1 MQILT
6 SWQNFYMIMG
16 TAAAT
21 LTGLTFVAA
30 TLISGIESRVT
41 TLNAGNSAYNTPTI
55 VLFGSVLVLAGMM
68 SVPWDAFSSLSWVLG
83 LFGVG
88 LVIYFIVVM
97 QRMRRMPNYQT
108 TVSDWFWYLSL
119 PLIAYI
125 ALVIAALMLPP
136 NPNGGLYIVGAA
148 MITLLFL
155 GIHNAWD
162 LVIFLAIER
171 SHTENK

>member
-1 MQILT
+1 MQGSALPLLV

-16 TAAAT
+16 AAAAT
-21 LTGLTFVAA
+21 LMGLTFVAA
-30 TLISGIESRVT
+30 ILISSIESHVT

-55 VLFGSVLVLAGMM
+55 VLFGSVLVLAGIM
-68 SVPWDAFSSLSWVLG
+68 SV
-83 LFGVG
+83 
-88 LVIYFIVVM
+88 
-97 QRMRRMPNYQT
+97 
-108 TVSDWFWYLSL
+108 

-125 ALVIAALMLPP
+125 ALVIAALMPP
-136 NPNGGLYIVGAA
+136 ANLALGLYVFGAA
-148 MITLLFL
+148 TIALLFL